1 MPGVLVPIRRQCP
14 PAPPSSPSF
23 LLSSS
28 NHHTV
33 NRPHSTTTTTTTTT
47 HLHPLP
53 SPSHPNPPHS
63 HSTSPSSF
71 TSQSHSGR
79 DLRPSQEEQHQRH
92 YFANGIWQHPSAT
105 RESRYSDFVPC
116 NYDERALITKLY
128 NYARTLLA
136 HSSSILLFNPPFA
149 VDTLNRNCRQTD
161 KGKNSEN
168 FEMITS
174 TPSPTL
180 HASATSSSH
189 HGSSSYRFFPA
200 TVSTSPHPTIRT
212 PAAAA
217 FPRQQPIHSPALAST
232 SNPHSRRPWSTSSNT
247 QSSPVATQQV
257 RLTVDAGTQ
266 YSPPIPPTIKS
277 PPSHVLAHPPSSL
290 GKRRDMSISPKIPP
304 EPALEPQ
311 MVFKRTTSTDPS
323 QQQPTSFSQPT
334 PASSSITL
342 AKTSSS
348 AASSSSHGSSPK
360 RSRQAKP
367 AVKEMPEQYETC
379 DVKDLVVLISNMLME
394 LVRFNDAIPLKDGRL
409 TRFHS
414 RAPPAISIKD
424 YLQRLTTH
432 ATLSPP
438 ILLSMVYYIDRLC
451 ALYPAF
457 TISSLTVHRFLITS
471 ATVASKGLSDSF
483 WTNNTYARVGGVRLK
498 ELALLELEF
507 LWRVEWRIVPKP
519 EVLVDYYRSLVER
532 SEGYKIAESVK
543 RDSQSSS
550 SATAMS
556 EGSNAGDVG
565 GRAGRVTGATGSDTS
580 ITMVDSQVEDSSISQ
595 IPTAAEGVISPSP
608 A

>member
-1 MPGVLVPIRRQCP
+1 MARVLVPIRRQYP
-14 PAPPSSPSF
+14 PAPPPSPSPSF

-33 NRPHSTTTTTTTTT
+33 NRPYSTTTTQS
-47 HLHPLP
+47 HPLP
-53 SPSHPNPPHS
+53 FTSRAHS
-63 HSTSPSSF
+63 HSHPHSPSFSPSP
-71 TSQSHSGR
+71 SQSGVGR
-79 DLRPSQEEQHQRH
+79 DLRSSQQEQHQRH
-92 YFANGIWQHPSAT
+92 HFANGIWQHPSAT
-105 RESRYSDFVPC
+105 RESRYSDFIPC
-116 NYDERALITKLY
+116 NYDEGALVIKLY

-136 HSSSILLFNPPFA
+136 RSSILFFHPPSA
-149 VDTLNRNCRQTD
+149 ADLRNRNSRKTD
-161 KGKNSEN
+161 KGKKSDSSK
-168 FEMITS
+168 MITS

-180 HASATSSSH
+180 HASASSNSH
-189 HGSSSYRFFPA
+189 NGPSSYRFFPA
-200 TVSTSPHPTIRT
+200 TVSTSPHPTIKT
-212 PAAAA
+212 PTAAA
-217 FPRQQPIHSPALAST
+217 FSRQPTHSPASKTL
-232 SNPHSRRPWSTSSNT
+232 NRRPWSSSSKNH
-247 QSSPVATQQV
+247 SSPVTTHQQA

-266 YSPPIPPTIKS
+266 YSPPILPGIES
-277 PPSHVLAHPPSSL
+277 PPSPVIAHPPTSL

-311 MVFKRTTSTDPS
+311 MVFKRTISTDPS

-334 PASSSITL
+334 AASSSINL

-348 AASSSSHGSSPK
+348 AASSSSHGSAK

-532 SEGYKIAESVK
+532 SEGYKIAESVQ
-543 RDSQSSS
+543 RDSHSASSS
-550 SATAMS
+550 TAMS
-556 EGSNAGDVG
+556 EGSSAGDIGGGG
-565 GRAGRVTGATGSDTS
+565 GRVSGATGSDIS
-580 ITMVDSQVEDSSISQ
+580 ITMVDSPAENSSISQ
-595 IPTAAEGVISPSP
+595 ISTAADVISSSAP